1 MSKEYVSIHKD
12 QTGQLDH
19 LIFSSQNKTTAKN
32 WLRDQK
38 LTPKLVL
45 TLSDL
50 ENIKLNQFQNKDL
63 TETLRSYAL
72 EHIPQWEAALL
83 ERSQSET

>member
-12 QTGQLDH
+12 SAGKLDH
-19 LIFSSQNKTTAKN
+19 LVFSSQNKTTAKN
-32 WLRDQK
+32 WLRDQG

-45 TLSDL
+45 TLTDL
-50 ENIKLNQFQNKDL
+50 EKIKENQFQNKDL

-72 EHIPQWEAALL
+72 EHLQQWESAL
-83 ERSQSET
+83 EEEAQKKT